1 MVYVVEAGFVNSAV
15 IALDAAYAWF
25 VKYAIPY
32 ANTGDGDEA
41 ILGLNEL
48 YVGADTENAL
58 FISEKYFV
66 IWVSAPTNMGDLI
79 IVRTICRSCGAAY
92 IPYVV

>member
-1 MVYVVEAGFVNSAV
+1 VYVVDAGLVNSAV

-41 ILGLNEL
+41 RFGLNAV
-48 YVGADTENAL
+48 YDGADTENAL

-66 IWVSAPTNMGDLI
+66 IWVSAPTNVGDLI

-92 IPYVV
+92 IP